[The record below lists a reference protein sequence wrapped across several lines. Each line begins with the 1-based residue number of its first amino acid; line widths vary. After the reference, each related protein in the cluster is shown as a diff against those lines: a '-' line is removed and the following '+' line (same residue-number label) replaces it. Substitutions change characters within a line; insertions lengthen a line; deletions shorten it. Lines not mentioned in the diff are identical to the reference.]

1 MDISTSDS
9 GRAPRSLEGD
19 LSRLTHDL
27 MGGISSLF
35 MCEHI
40 ITKELETNSEA
51 RANETL
57 QTTMSLMR
65 DTAAQIRDFAEQL
78 MDISHEVQRR
88 TNS

>member
-9 GRAPRSLEGD
+9 RGIPQPLEVD

-51 RANETL
+51 QANETL
-57 QTTMSLMR
+57 QTTLSLMR
-65 DTAAQIRDFAEQL
+65 DTASQIRDFAEQL
-78 MDISHEVQRR
+78 MDISHELQRR
-88 TNS
+88 ANS